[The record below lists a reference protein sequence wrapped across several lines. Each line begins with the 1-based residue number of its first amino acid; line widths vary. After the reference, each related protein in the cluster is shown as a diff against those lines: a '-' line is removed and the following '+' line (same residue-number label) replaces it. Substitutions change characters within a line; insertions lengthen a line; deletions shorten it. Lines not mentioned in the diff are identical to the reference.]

1 MTKGRITFNDPYV
14 VGNEHVNI
22 QELCAEN
29 GPFYGAG
36 KFSEAA
42 RSLISDRVGS
52 DNLILTDS
60 CTSALDVI
68 GLILA
73 HKTNKS
79 TVICPSY
86 TFSST
91 ASAFIKAG
99 FKVHFVDV
107 NPKTLMVDK
116 YCLQNVDFSDVA
128 ALIVVHYAGQ
138 VCDLESL
145 KKLCNDKNIYLV
157 EDAAQAFGCELKGKH
172 AGTFGDFGAFSFH
185 ETKNIHCGLGGAL
198 IVKEDSDYQLAQYIC
213 DRGSNRSDLLKG
225 LVDKYTWV
233 SIGGSYTLSELSAA
247 FLVAQLKNYT
257 EFLKYRKS
265 IWMRYYENLI
275 YETGIVIQTIPSNVS
290 SNFHAFFVIFE
301 SEDVCDFVRRD
312 LLSQGIHAY
321 IGYVPLHSSP
331 FATNS
336 EFCIC
341 KSLPHTEYVSKSVL
355 RLPLHHKITTIE
367 IDRICQIIKK
377 LNFRR

>member
-1 MTKGRITFNDPYV
+1 MTKDIVKFNDPYL
-14 VGNEHVNI
+14 VGNELLNI
-22 QELCAEN
+22 QELCTEN

-36 KFSEAA
+36 RFTAAA
-42 RSLISDRVGS
+42 RALIADRIGEDKIV
-52 DNLILTDS
+52 LTDS

-107 NPKTLMVDK
+107 NPDTLMIDEC
-116 YCLQNVDFSDVA
+116 CLQNIDFNDVA

-138 VCDLESL
+138 VCDLISL
-145 KKLCNDKNIYLV
+145 KNFCDDKNIYLI
-157 EDAAQAFGCELKGKH
+157 EDSAQAFGCELEGRH

-198 IVKEDSDYQLAQYIC
+198 VVKDETDYQLAQYIC

-233 SIGGSYTLSELSAA
+233 SIGGSYTLSELAAA
-247 FLVAQLKNYT
+247 FLTAQLDQYT
-257 EFLKYRKS
+257 EFLKSRKLL
-265 IWMRYYENLI
+265 WMRYYEKLI
-275 YETGIVIQTIPSNVS
+275 GQTGLTVQKIQPNVL
-290 SNFHAFFVIFE
+290 SNFHAFYVIFE
-301 SEDVCDFVRRD
+301 SEKICDFVRGN
-312 LLSQGIHAY
+312 LLSCGIYAY

-331 FATNS
+331 FA
-336 EFCIC
+336 I
-341 KSLPHTEYVSKSVL
+341 KSKSCLIEPLPHTEDVSKRIL
-355 RLPLHHKITTIE
+355 RLPLHHKITIGE
-367 IDRICQIIKK
+367 VDRICQIIT
-377 LNFRR
+377 N